1 MNRMAV
7 LIVVVLALLTTLL
20 VGRLRKET
28 VVPTPLEQLT
38 LRYAKKHVPSVDHAK
53 LPALQREF
61 SSPQEVTQA
70 CLSCHTERGNEVL
83 ASSHWNWEREEFIE
97 GHGIRLIGK
106 KNVLNNY
113 CIGVSSN
120 VQACDKCHAGY
131 GFVDTKFD
139 FHDSTNIDCLP
150 SNSTRRYSILP

>member
-7 LIVVVLALLTTLL
+7 LIVVVLALLATLL

-28 VVPTPLEQLT
+28 VVPTPLEQLK
-38 LRYAKKHVPSVDHAK
+38 LRYAKKHLPSVDHAK

-61 SSPQEVTQA
+61 SSPQDVTQA

-97 GHGIRLIGK
+97 GHGIRSIGK
-106 KNVLNNY
+106 KNVANRSQIVVLEPVRVY
-113 CIGVSSN
+113 YGTLFTISN
-120 VQACDKCHAGY
+120 QRDAWALTLAAMHLRE
-131 GFVDTKFD
+131 
-139 FHDSTNIDCLP
+139 SM
-150 SNSTRRYSILP
+150 SE